1 MGLFGRLRSVFGKSG
16 EVDRPT
22 VMIQDPL
29 NELSIELQPL
39 PPQGIHDAGQ
49 YWNITSSRVS
59 HLMGNVP
66 NLVGAAQ
73 LGRAYKVVFPP
84 GASGKLMRYSNGLLG
99 TPIVNGPNRIAGHA
113 GLKAL
118 SGPGVALGVF
128 SVLAAVTGQYF
139 MTQVYHKIGEL
150 YGKLDYVERAI
161 DATVHSETAASLFY
175 IKHISDV
182 VDVLCRHECLRLATL
197 TNVQRANI
205 AFLKN
210 IRYYEEMSKRTI
222 SQMQVTKQMGELE
235 ERCETLLEHVF
246 WWSWATEGYCY
257 GKVIE
262 ARVALN
268 MDADYLMDVAA
279 QVRTLSA
286 SYSEFVNAVQV
297 DVALAILKSPVA
309 RARFIERLFGLKTIS
324 ERAEELCEEVRS
336 QISMVKDRRE
346 RWQVVA
352 QQIEEVAM
360 LDRAGME
367 LIYDGGHVFV
377 GCASRGGSVTKT
389 LTA

>member
-139 MTQVYHKIGEL
+139 MTQVYHKIGEPREV
-150 YGKLDYVERAI
+150 DYVERAI
-161 DATVHSETAASLFY
+161 DATVHSGNCCFIVY
-175 IKHISDV
+175 IKHISDE
-182 VDVLCRHECLRLATL
+182 VDVLFVVM
-197 TNVQRANI
+197 NV
-205 AFLKN
+205 
-210 IRYYEEMSKRTI
+210 
-222 SQMQVTKQMGELE
+222 
-235 ERCETLLEHVF
+235 
-246 WWSWATEGYCY
+246 
-257 GKVIE
+257 
-262 ARVALN
+262 
-268 MDADYLMDVAA
+268 
-279 QVRTLSA
+279 
-286 SYSEFVNAVQV
+286 
-297 DVALAILKSPVA
+297 
-309 RARFIERLFGLKTIS
+309 
-324 ERAEELCEEVRS
+324 
-336 QISMVKDRRE
+336 
-346 RWQVVA
+346 
-352 QQIEEVAM
+352 
-360 LDRAGME
+360 
-367 LIYDGGHVFV
+367 
-377 GCASRGGSVTKT
+377 
-389 LTA
+389 